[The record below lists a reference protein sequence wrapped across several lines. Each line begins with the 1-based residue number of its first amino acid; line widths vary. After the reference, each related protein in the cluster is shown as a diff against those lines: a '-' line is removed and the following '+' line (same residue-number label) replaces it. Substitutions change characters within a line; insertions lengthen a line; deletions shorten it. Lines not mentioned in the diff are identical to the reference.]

1 MYDGQDVTQIDVQKL
16 RKKLGVVMQGSQ
28 IRAGSIFDNIVGA
41 LSVTIEDAWEAASLA
56 GLDEDIRE
64 LPMGMHTVL
73 QQGGLTLSGGQR
85 QRLMIARAIIARPR
99 VLLFDEATSALDNR
113 TQAIVSKSLEDL
125 QATRV
130 TIAHRLSTIIGAD
143 RIYVM
148 EGGRVVQGGK
158 YHELVEQP
166 GLFRDLMR
174 RQIA

>member
-1 MYDGQDVTQIDVQKL
+1 
-16 RKKLGVVMQGSQ
+16 
-28 IRAGSIFDNIVGA
+28 
-41 LSVTIEDAWEAASLA
+41 
-56 GLDEDIRE
+56 
-64 LPMGMHTVL
+64 
-73 QQGGLTLSGGQR
+73 
-85 QRLMIARAIIARPR
+85 MIARAIIARPR

-113 TQAIVSKSLEDL
+113 TQAIVSKSLDDL

-148 EGGRVVQGGK
+148 EGGRAAQGGK

-174 RQIA
+174 RQIDPDAGNGSSAHGSERRKVGASSTGTED